1 MKERQRIQVPHGR
14 RIFEVLQEHS
24 KNKRPPLSEE
34 EKAKREAEDEA
45 FDQSCDLIFQR
56 VRPELMKDHYNWA
69 IMIEPNSEDYVIDP
83 NPEIAFQKIRD
94 KYPKARIMEM
104 RLNETGAVGRV

>member
-1 MKERQRIQVPHGR
+1 MKERQHIQVPHGR

-34 EKAKREAEDEA
+34 EKARCEAEDEA
-45 FDQSCDLIFQR
+45 IDKRCDEIFQQGC
-56 VRPELMKDHYNWA
+56 PELVKDHYNWA
-69 IMIEPNSEDYVIDP
+69 IMIEPNSGDYVIDL
-83 NPEIAFQKIRD
+83 NPEVAFQKICDRH
-94 KYPKARIMEM
+94 PKARIMEM